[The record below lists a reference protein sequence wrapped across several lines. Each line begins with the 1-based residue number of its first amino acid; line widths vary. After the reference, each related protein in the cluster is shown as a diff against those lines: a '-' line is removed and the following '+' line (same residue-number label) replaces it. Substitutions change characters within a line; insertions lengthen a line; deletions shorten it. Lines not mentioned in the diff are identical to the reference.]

1 MTLIKSVTQ
10 GNDGTDTAVT
20 DVPVLALGEVR
31 AVVADTATGPVA
43 PAGINADR
51 EAVTSEGRCP
61 R

>member
-20 DVPVLALGEVR
+20 ERARTPLGEVR
-31 AVVADTATGPVA
+31 VVVADTATGPVA
-43 PAGINADR
+43 PAGINAGR
-51 EAVTSEGRCP
+51 EALTSEGGCP